1 MKGEKERQT
10 VKNNASKL
18 VGFIILYVYN
28 IIEIYLNNYNILYT
42 KISMLPKIIIK
53 NIHKDSKIFP
63 TLDYV
68 LRFDGCSRGNPG
80 LSGCGAV
87 IYHDNDEIWA
97 GDFYVGSNATNNHA
111 EYAGLILGLQQAL
124 EMKIDSL
131 TVEGDS
137 QLIIKQ
143 MNKIY
148 KCKSP
153 NLFELYK
160 KANELAAKFKVIHF
174 NHIYRNLNK
183 RADQL
188 ANIAVDKEMNNVV
201 V

>member
-1 MKGEKERQT
+1 
-10 VKNNASKL
+10 
-18 VGFIILYVYN
+18 
-28 IIEIYLNNYNILYT
+28 
-42 KISMLPKIIIK
+42 MLPKINTK
-53 NIHKDSKIFP
+53 NSKKDAKIFP

-80 LSGCGAV
+80 QSGCGAV

-124 EMKIDSL
+124 EMNIETL

-137 QLIIKQ
+137 LLVIQQ

-160 KANELAAKFKVIHF
+160 KSNELADKFKIIHF

-188 ANIAVDKEMNNVV
+188 SNIAVDKEMNNVV
-201 V
+201 VKMDSELDLEEDTEII